1 MSRFQRFYLII
12 FSVIFFQGCASLQ
25 QLASVE
31 KPSVSLDNYRIS
43 SLSLKEAEVTFDI
56 KIDNP
61 NPIALNL
68 ESYSYQFNIEDNSFL
83 KGSQKSDTQIGA
95 NADQIIQ
102 LPVRFTY
109 QELFE
114 SVKAVVNKDEIAY
127 TFGADLNLDLPLLG
141 LINIPVEQ
149 TGTLPVIKLP
159 SLSVKGLDVKKL
171 SFSSADLELDVA
183 FNNPNAFGINLEDVD
198 YNLEINGLTSISGAL
213 KQAFQI
219 EKGSTETVKIPIS
232 INLLQLGMSAYQAIS
247 NKEDFEYTISGSA
260 LVDTDLPVFKSSAFN
275 FDKSGLV
282 NILD

>member
-1 MSRFQRFYLII
+1 MSSFPRLYLLI
-12 FSVIFFQGCASLQ
+12 FFVIFLQGCASLQ

-56 KIDNP
+56 KFDNP

-83 KGSQKSDTQIGA
+83 KGTQKSDTQIGA

-159 SLSVKGLDVKKL
+159 SLSVKGLNVKKL
-171 SFSSADLELDVA
+171 SFSSADLELDVSI
-183 FNNPNAFGINLEDVD
+183 NNPNAFGINLENVD

-247 NKEDFEYTISGSA
+247 NKENFEYTISGSA

>member
-1 MSRFQRFYLII
+1 MSRFQRLYLII
-12 FSVIFFQGCASLQ
+12 FLVIFFPGCASLQ

-83 KGSQKSDTQIGA
+83 KGTQKSDTQIGA
-95 NADQIIQ
+95 NADQIVQ

-159 SLSVKGLDVKKL
+159 SLSVRGLDVKKL

-260 LVDTDLPVFKSSAFN
+260 LVDTDLPFFKSSAFN

>member
-1 MSRFQRFYLII
+1 MSSFQRFYPLFFLI
-12 FSVIFFQGCASLQ
+12 IFFQGCTSLQ

-31 KPSVSLDNYRIS
+31 KPSVSLDNYRIT
-43 SLSLKEAEVTFDI
+43 SLSLNEAEVTFDI

-68 ESYSYQFNIEDNSFL
+68 DSYSYKFDIEGNSFL
-83 KGSQKSDTQIGA
+83 KGTQKSNTQIGA

-102 LPVRFTY
+102 LPVRFSY

-114 SVKAVVNKDEIAY
+114 SVRAVAKQDEIAY
-127 TFGADLNLDLPLLG
+127 TFGADLNLDLPILG

-159 SLSVKGLDVKKL
+159 SLSVKGLNVKKL
-171 SFSSADLELDVA
+171 SFSSADLEVDVA
-183 FNNPNAFGINLEDVD
+183 INNPNAFGINLQDVD
-198 YNLEINGLTSISGAL
+198 YNLGINGLTSISGAL
-213 KQAFQI
+213 DKAFQI